1 MRYRLRPWLPL
12 DMYLAWGIKAALLC
26 VLSLSTR
33 HLHNPPSPLICFMLS
48 GCDQLMSF
56 FGLQLIMLMSPAQ
69 PKIRNCA
76 PNPRRGIFSYISR
89 LPLILILFFSNLSPS
104 CCSYLLP
111 SSLFPRSSFL
121 NLLFHSALSRPSP
134 VPTPSTSLHLLPL
147 PCWGRR
153 AATKLTST
161 LSTAPP
167 QKCPLGW
174 DQSAPGLTPA

>member
-1 MRYRLRPWLPL
+1 
-12 DMYLAWGIKAALLC
+12 
-26 VLSLSTR
+26 
-33 HLHNPPSPLICFMLS
+33 MLS

-69 PKIRNCA
+69 PKIRDCA
-76 PNPRRGIFSYISR
+76 PNPRRGVFKLHFSTSS
-89 LPLILILFFSNLSPS
+89 LILIPFFSNLSPS

-111 SSLFPRSSFL
+111 SFLFPRSSFL

-134 VPTPSTSLHLLPL
+134 VPSPSTSLHLLPL
-147 PCWGRR
+147 PCWGRK
-153 AATKLTST
+153 AATELTST

-174 DQSAPGLTPA
+174 DQSAPGLTHA